1 MKSRNNTNTTTK
13 NKVMIKNSTLML
25 LLAVIMVACGG
36 GGSDKKAELEKLKK
50 QKADLEVKIAALQE
64 EVLKSDTTIKEKI
77 TDVVAIPVTIAPFK
91 TYIEIQG
98 RIDADENVFVSSEM
112 PGTITKI
119 NVKVGDQVSKGTVL
133 AETDARAT
141 QQQIADLNTNLELA
155 KQVYDK
161 TKSLW
166 DQKIGTEIQ
175 YLQSKNNKESLE
187 NKIATMQEQVRM
199 SKIIS
204 PINGTVDNISI
215 KLGQSVAPGM
225 QAISVI
231 NFSNLKVKAE
241 IAESYA
247 ARVKTGNEVL
257 VLFPDTKDTIASKIN
272 YASRGINALTR
283 TFGVEVYLDTKGE
296 YHPNMVTKL
305 RINDYTS
312 PKPEIT
318 VPVKFIQKGATES
331 FVLVAEGG
339 KAVKKIV
346 KINHEY
352 AGIAEVTEGLKEG
365 DMIITEGYDLIND
378 GDKIAVAAPAANE
391 AKK

>member
-1 MKSRNNTNTTTK
+1 MKSINNNTPIK

-25 LLAVIMVACGG
+25 LLTVILVACGG

-50 QKADLEVKIAALQE
+50 QKADLEVKITALQE
-64 EVLKSDTTIKEKI
+64 EILKTDTTIKEKI

-98 RIDADENVFVSSEM
+98 RIDADENVFISTEM

-133 AETDARAT
+133 AETDVRPQY
-141 QQQIADLNTNLELA
+141 QQLAELQTNLDLA
-155 KQVYDK
+155 KQSYEKV
-161 TKSLW
+161 KSLW
-166 DQKIGTEIQ
+166 DQKIGTEMQ
-175 YLQSKNNKESLE
+175 YLQSKASKEGLE
-187 NKIATMQEQVRM
+187 SRIAGVQEQIRM

-204 PINGTVDNISI
+204 PINGTVDNVNL

-241 IAESYA
+241 VAESYA
-247 ARVKTGNEVL
+247 SRVKTGNEVL

-305 RINDYTS
+305 KINDYTS

-318 VPVKFIQKGATES
+318 VPVKFIQKGAAES
-331 FVLVAEGG
+331 FVLVAENG
-339 KAVKKIV
+339 KAVKKVV

-391 AKK
+391 VKK